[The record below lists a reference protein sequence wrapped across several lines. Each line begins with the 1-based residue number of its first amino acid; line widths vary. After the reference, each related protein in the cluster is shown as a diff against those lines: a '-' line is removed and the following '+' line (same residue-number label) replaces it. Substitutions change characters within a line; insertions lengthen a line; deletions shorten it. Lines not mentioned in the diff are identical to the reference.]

1 MTSSGSKRLASPQTR
16 SRAECSSILHCGLMS
31 HLKHRADLH
40 SLKGQI
46 KVLKPQFL
54 IQGSAGLK
62 LTLSFPGT
70 GFSSVSVWFVCLFG
84 GFCFV
89 LTLLTEQLSC
99 GILVPHPPQ
108 DQTQATAAL
117 PLHHQGIPCSE
128 FWFISI
134 TEPKM

>member
-1 MTSSGSKRLASPQTR
+1 MS
-16 SRAECSSILHCGLMS
+16 GLMS

-99 GILVPHPPQ
+99 RILVPYRPRDP
-108 DQTQATAAL
+108 TQAIAVL
-117 PLHHQGIPCSE
+117 PLHHQGFHSVS
-128 FWFISI
+128 FSLLV
-134 TEPKM
+134 